1 MKTEELIELYIK
13 ERDYQTTV
21 FGDYSKSPALNFG
34 TFIIFMDQYLD
45 RIKKAYVDKW
55 DNELPDWMITSKEF
69 IQQKSAPVEAYE
81 NLIKLMTL
89 AGAALEIYTDI
100 DVENWRAEGV
110 NKKWIV

>member
-1 MKTEELIELYIK
+1 MRTEELIDLYIK

-34 TFIIFMDQYLD
+34 TFIIFLDQYLD

-55 DNELPDWMITSKEF
+55 DKELPEWMITSKEF

-81 NLIKLMTL
+81 HLIKLMTL
-89 AGAALEIYTDI
+89 AGAALESYTDI
-100 DVENWRAEGV
+100 DVEKWRSEGI
-110 NKKWIV
+110 NSKWIS